1 MNKKAHRSR
10 YGWTTSYWWI
20 WKYEFVNKCSYIEN
34 LLEIR
39 QYLQEQTKLMFFEN
53 FSIYHHDKK
62 LSDYSEIKTVTSE
75 SNAKFFI
82 KLDPY
87 TEKTAKFH
95 FSKVL

>member
-1 MNKKAHRSR
+1 
-10 YGWTTSYWWI
+10 
-20 WKYEFVNKCSYIEN
+20 
-34 LLEIR
+34 
-39 QYLQEQTKLMFFEN
+39 MFFEN